1 LRIFDS
7 VKQTKTND
15 MKGTYTNKRSKKQWI
30 VDYLCEDGDVVMYTN
45 DGRYQS
51 RIISQNTLLENYTKN
66 VS

>member
-1 LRIFDS
+1 
-7 VKQTKTND
+7 